1 MGLEADANNPFKLS
15 KNPEELFV
23 MRERE
28 REVGRLN
35 LLKKRLL
42 LKQDSSFLLNRSD
55 LQHLHPESSRN
66 LHNPSADLSLISMS
80 NLSYAGGASSGPNYL
95 ENKRDRSG
103 VIRFIKDIKENKE
116 YRGLRSLSELRTGRR
131 ILVEPEKKQEKVNII
146 GNYERYQ

>member
-23 MRERE
+23 LRERE
-28 REVGRLN
+28 REFSRLN

-42 LKQDSSFLLNRSD
+42 LKQDSSFLLND
-55 LQHLHPESSRN
+55 HLHPESSLN
-66 LHNPSADLSLISMS
+66 LHNPSGDISLISMS
-80 NLSYAGGASSGPNYL
+80 NLSYGGSGHNYL

>member
-23 MRERE
+23 LRERE
-28 REVGRLN
+28 REYSRLN

-42 LKQDSSFLLNRSD
+42 LKQDSASFLLND
-55 LQHLHPESSRN
+55 HLHHPESSRN
-66 LHNPSADLSLISMS
+66 LHNPGDISLISMS
-80 NLSYAGGASSGPNYL
+80 NLSYGGASSGPNYM

-116 YRGLRSLSELRTGRR
+116 HRGLRSLSELRTGRR